1 MRKGDGMY
9 MGKPFIDLDL
19 HGCTQE
25 EAMKQIDKALKQ
37 ADYTTYQIRVVH
49 GFNRGHALMRM
60 IRQEYAFHPQIKRII
75 PGDNPG
81 VTVLVLKELY

>member
-1 MRKGDGMY
+1 MY

-19 HGCTQE
+19 HGLRQE
-25 EAMKQIDKALKQ
+25 EAMVKINKALEQ
-37 ADYTTYQIRVVH
+37 ADHTTYQIRLVH

-60 IRQEYAFHPQIKRII
+60 IREEYQYHPKIKRII

-81 VTVLVLKELY
+81 ITVLVLKELY